1 MQNGAWR
8 EAHNG
13 GVAETLSAKVLSTL
27 EKLVPEAKT
36 LLLAVSGG
44 GDSVALLRLLAG
56 SSYHLHVTLHIA
68 HFDHALRP
76 ESVDDA
82 AFVREL
88 AEGFGLPCH
97 GTRAEVARVAE
108 QRGWNLEDA
117 ARRLRYDFL
126 TRTARQVG
134 ADAVVTAHTRDDQ
147 AETVLLQLLRG
158 AAFLSGIPPRRGRVV
173 RPLLGVSRSDL
184 QDFLRELGQPCRDD
198 PTNADTRRARAW
210 LRHEVLLL
218 LRGRYPNL
226 ADNLAGLAELQQGQR
241 DALQGQAETFLS
253 GKTLDLVRLRR
264 QPPAVQ
270 RTALAE
276 LLRRAG
282 VAPDR
287 GHLEALRAQLERTG
301 PTQISLPGDKTAI
314 LAYGSLSVVDATLQP
329 DGPSV
334 VRAETFP
341 GELEPAA
348 LLPFGPLYYR
358 RRAPGDRIRLAGGS
372 KGVSDLLIDRKVPR
386 ASRDALT
393 VLATQPVGPSDVLWI
408 EGVAADIRVAKQM
421 ADPDV
426 APMREALRYAQAAAD
441 AGEVPVGA
449 VVVYEGKL
457 IAGAANETVLRNDP
471 TAHAELL
478 AMRAAAGV
486 LGDWRLAGCTLYVTL
501 EPCPMCF
508 GGLLA
513 AHLPRL
519 VCGARNTREGAL
531 GGVADLREH
540 TWKRGLEVRSGVLA
554 RDAERLLQAFFAA
567 RRTSTPP

>member
-1 MQNGAWR
+1 MDADALREEVVNRLAELAPGA
-8 EAHNG
+8 A
-13 GVAETLSAKVLSTL
+13 
-27 EKLVPEAKT
+27 T

-56 SSYHLHVTLHIA
+56 SSYRLHVTLHVA

-76 ESVDDA
+76 ESADDA

-88 AEGFGLPCH
+88 AERLGLPFYSA
-97 GTRAEVARVAE
+97 RVEVARVAE

-126 TRTARQVG
+126 ARTAKRVG

-158 AAFLSGIPPRRGRVV
+158 AAFLSGIPPRRGKVV
-173 RPLLGVSRSDL
+173 RPLLGVLRSDL
-184 QDFLRELGQPCRDD
+184 QDFLRKLGQPFRDD
-198 PTNADTRRARAW
+198 PTNADTWRTRAW
-210 LRHEVLLL
+210 LRHEVLPL
-218 LRGRYPNL
+218 LRGRYPSL

-241 DALQGQAETFLS
+241 DALRGQAEKLLS
-253 GKTLDLVRLRR
+253 GETLDLARLRQ

-276 LLRRAG
+276 LLRRVG

-287 GHLEALRAQLERTG
+287 EHLEAVRSQLERTG
-301 PTQISLPGDKTAI
+301 PTRVSLPGDKTAI
-314 LAYGSLSVVDATLQP
+314 LAYGSLSVADAALRP
-329 DGPSV
+329 EGSSV
-334 VRAETFP
+334 TRADTFP

-348 LLPFGPLYYR
+348 LFPFGPLYYR
-358 RRAPGDRIRLAGGS
+358 RRAPGDRIRLEGGS

-386 ASRDALT
+386 AERDALT
-393 VLATQPVGPSDVLWI
+393 VLATQPVGPSEVLWI
-408 EGVAADIRVAKQM
+408 EGVAADVRVAKQVT
-421 ADPDV
+421 DPDV
-426 APMREALRYAQAAAD
+426 APMREALRYAERAAD

-449 VVVYEGKL
+449 VVVYDGNI
-457 IAGAANETVLRNDP
+457 IAGAANETVSRNDP

-478 AMRAAAGV
+478 VVRAAADV
-486 LGDWRLAGCTLYVTL
+486 LGDWRLVGCTLYVTL

-513 AHLPRL
+513 AHLPQL
-519 VCGARNTREGAL
+519 VYGAANTREGAL

-540 TWKRGLEVRSGVLA
+540 GWKRGLGVRSGVLA

-567 RRTSTPP
+567 RRALTQP

>member
-1 MQNGAWR
+1 M
-8 EAHNG
+8 
-13 GVAETLSAKVLSTL
+13 VETLSAKVLNTL
-27 EKLVPEAKT
+27 EKLVPEARV

-56 SSYHLHVTLHIA
+56 SSHHLNVTSHVA

-76 ESVDDA
+76 GSADDA

-88 AEGFGLPCH
+88 AERLGLPCH
-97 GTRAEVARVAE
+97 SAHTEVARVAE

-126 TRTARQVG
+126 TRTAKRVG
-134 ADAVVTAHTRDDQ
+134 ADAVVTAHTQDDQ

-158 AAFLSGIPPRRGRVV
+158 AAFLSGIPPRRGKIV
-173 RPLLGVSRSDL
+173 RPLLGVSRIEL
-184 QDFLRELGQPCRDD
+184 RDFLKELGQPCRDD
-198 PTNADTRRARAW
+198 PTNADTRRTRAW
-210 LRHEVLLL
+210 LRHEVLPL

-241 DALQGQAETFLS
+241 DALRGQAEELLS
-253 GKTLDLVRLRR
+253 NRSLDLARLRR

-287 GHLEALRAQLERTG
+287 GHLEAVRAQLGRTE
-301 PTQISLPGDKTAI
+301 PTRVSLPGDKTAI
-314 LAYGSLSVVDATLQP
+314 LAYGSLNVADTTLQP
-329 DGPSV
+329 DGLSAV
-334 VRAETFP
+334 LAETLP
-341 GELEPAA
+341 GELEAAA

-358 RRAPGDRIRLAGGS
+358 RRAPGDRIRLGGGS
-372 KGVSDLLIDRKVPR
+372 KKVSDLLIDRKVPR
-386 ASRDALT
+386 AERDALS
-393 VLATQPVGPSDVLWI
+393 VLATQPVGPSEVLWI
-408 EGVAADIRVAKQM
+408 EGVAADVRVAKQT
-421 ADPDV
+421 ADPDI
-426 APMREALRYAQAAAD
+426 APMREALRYAQAAAE

-449 VVVYEGKL
+449 VVVHDGKI
-457 IAGAANETVLRNDP
+457 IAGAANETLSRNDP

-478 AMRAAAGV
+478 ALRVAADV
-486 LGDWRLAGCTLYVTL
+486 LGDWRLADCTLFVML

-519 VCGARNTREGAL
+519 VYGATNTREGAL
-531 GGVADLREH
+531 GGVSDLREH
-540 TWKRGLEVRSGVLA
+540 AWKRGLEVRSGVLA
-554 RDAERLLQAFFAA
+554 SDAERLLKAFFSA
-567 RRTSTPP
+567 RRAVNPP

>member
-1 MQNGAWR
+1 MNADALR
-8 EAHNG
+8 EKVVG
-13 GVAETLSAKVLSTL
+13 RTAELAPKAKV
-27 EKLVPEAKT
+27 

-56 SSYHLHVTLHIA
+56 SSYHLHITLHIA
-68 HFDHALRP
+68 HFDHMLRP
-76 ESVDDA
+76 ESADDA
-82 AFVREL
+82 AFVRKL
-88 AEGFGLPCH
+88 AERFRLPYH
-97 GTRAEVARVAE
+97 GARAEVARVAE

-126 TRTARQVG
+126 ARTAKQVG

-158 AAFLSGIPPRRGRVV
+158 AAFLSGIPPRRGKIV
-173 RPLLGVSRSDL
+173 RPLLGVSRLEL
-184 QDFLRELGQPCRDD
+184 QNFLRELEQPFRDD
-198 PTNADTRRARAW
+198 PTNADTRRTRAW
-210 LRHEVLLL
+210 LRHEVLPF
-218 LRGRYPNL
+218 LRGRYPDL

-241 DALQGQAETFLS
+241 GALRSQAEKLLFS
-253 GKTLDLVRLRR
+253 GTLNLARLRR

-287 GHLEALRAQLERTG
+287 GHLEALRAQLGRTG
-301 PTQISLPGDKTAI
+301 PTRVSLPGGKTAL
-314 LAYGSLSVVDATLQP
+314 LAYGNLSVADVPLQP
-329 DGPSV
+329 NESSV
-334 VRAETFP
+334 VLAEAFP

-386 ASRDALT
+386 AERDGLT
-393 VLATQPVGPSDVLWI
+393 VLATQPLGPSDVLWI
-408 EGVAADIRVAKQM
+408 EGVAADVRVAKQVT
-421 ADPDV
+421 DPDI
-426 APMREALRYAQAAAD
+426 APMREALRYAERAAD

-449 VVVYEGKL
+449 VVVHDGN
-457 IAGAANETVLRNDP
+457 IVAGAANETASRNDP

-478 AMRAAAGV
+478 AVRAAADV
-486 LGDWRLAGCTLYVTL
+486 LGDWRLADCTLYVTL

-519 VCGARNTREGAL
+519 VYGASNTREGAL
-531 GGVADLREH
+531 GGVTDLREH
-540 TWKRGLEVRSGVLA
+540 AWKRGLGVRSGVLA

-567 RRTSTPP
+567 RRTPTLP